1 MSAKRRIVKKLGKKR
16 AGKISSQGRK
26 TEDSKSGV
34 ELTSYN
40 EKAES
45 PEKEKRP
52 PAISVEDK
60 TVNLQKISAKKEDK
74 TALLMRVIEELK
86 RRVEAESALKED
98 LLKSAQEVRKE
109 NERLR
114 RELLAASENEKA
126 LDELLDDMLELKKK
140 NSSLRK
146 RSATLQER
154 ESSLKDLNEEYME
167 ALARAKED
175 IKSRDRKIESLEAEL
190 ESLLED
196 MVRLKERFVSLK
208 RDHDRNVAE
217 REEQLKELEKSR
229 SEIASKNI
237 HIEEMEEELMRIKN
251 SKFWRLNE
259 KLRNFRG

>member
-1 MSAKRRIVKKLGKKR
+1 MSRKHRIVKKQIKKKTK
-16 AGKISSQGRK
+16 GISSEHRK
-26 TEDSKSGV
+26 ANELRKRV

-52 PAISVEDK
+52 PAISV
-60 TVNLQKISAKKEDK
+60 EDK

-259 KLRNFRG
+259 KLRNFRD